1 MSNITRVFL
10 QLLDDAS
17 AVHQCA
23 STHGL
28 YTFHGI
34 CALLWYHAVKEVSSI
49 ILTVLKRRKLYRQ
62 LVDDNQQSPQ
72 QSPITQLAETDTDVD
87 AE

>member
-1 MSNITRVFL
+1 MSNITRTFL

-49 ILTVLKRRKLYRQ
+49 ILAVLKRRKLYRP
-62 LVDDNQQSPQ
+62 LVDDNQSPRND
-72 QSPITQLAETDTDVD
+72 TDLTDATDTTD
-87 AE
+87 AEIE